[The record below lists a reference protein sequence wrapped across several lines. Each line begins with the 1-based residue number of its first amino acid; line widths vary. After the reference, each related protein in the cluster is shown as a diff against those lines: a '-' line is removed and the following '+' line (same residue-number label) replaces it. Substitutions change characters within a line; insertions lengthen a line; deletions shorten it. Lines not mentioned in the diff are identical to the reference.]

1 MMVLIPDLAYEI
13 NGDAINLEQDSGCG
27 EKVYVSLHRSHV
39 ALLAAELGIVRA
51 PHDGE
56 ALRTIETLQRRMR
69 ALHRRIVHL
78 DDWLHGLSDE
88 HADLSYERA
97 FSCAIRDLADE
108 FCTELEPCDVSE
120 NEADKVGTES
130 GRSSLMWADW
140 LDSQEGAAQKCGA
153 SSREPAG
160 T

>member
-1 MMVLIPDLAYEI
+1 MMTAIPDLAFEI
-13 NGDAINLEQDSGCG
+13 NGDLVNLEQDAGCG
-27 EKVYVSLHRSHV
+27 EKVYVSLHRSQV
-39 ALLAAELGIVRA
+39 AFLAAELGIVRA

-108 FCTELEPCDVSE
+108 FCTELEPCGVPA
-120 NEADKVGTES
+120 NEAAKVGTES
-130 GRSSLMWADW
+130 GRSSPMAADS
-140 LDSQEGAAQKCGA
+140 LDS
-153 SSREPAG
+153 
-160 T
+160 